1 MTICSI
7 KRREFITLLGG
18 ATAAWPL
25 AARAQRPR
33 KLPTIG
39 FLGAVGVEAGS
50 LWVAALVQRLRE
62 LGWIE
67 GQTIAIMYLWAEG
80 RIDRSAELAAELV
93 RRKVDIIVAE
103 GTASVIAAKQA
114 TTVIPIVF
122 PLAGDPLSNNLV
134 ASLARP
140 EGNVTGLS
148 IQQTDVAGKRV
159 ELLREIVPGL
169 RRLAILANVASPN
182 TVPEIREVQ
191 ILARSLNFNVT
202 ELDIRRPDDIA
213 PAFDAIKGR
222 ADAVYIPPDPLVL
235 TNRIQIATLALDM
248 RLPTIYSYRE
258 FVEAGGLVS
267 YGPDIP
273 ALFGRAADLVDKIL
287 RGTKVSDIPVEQ
299 PTKFELVINLKT
311 AKALGLTVPPTLL
324 ARADEVI
331 E

>member
-33 KLPTIG
+33 KLPAIG

-169 RRLAILANVASPN
+169 RRLAILTNIASPN

-273 ALFGRAADLVDKIL
+273 ALFRRAADLVDKIL
-287 RGTKVSDIPVEQ
+287 RGTNVSDIPVEQ

>member
-1 MTICSI
+1 MTICTI
-7 KRREFITLLGG
+7 KRRDFITLLGG

-25 AARAQRPR
+25 AARSQQPR

-222 ADAVYIPPDPLVL
+222 ADAVD
-235 TNRIQIATLALDM
+235 
-248 RLPTIYSYRE
+248 
-258 FVEAGGLVS
+258 
-267 YGPDIP
+267 P
-273 ALFGRAADLVDKIL
+273 ALTAATPSTRRLSGSLDDVALRATALGYDAQWRARAA
-287 RGTKVSDIPVEQ
+287 SE
-299 PTKFELVINLKT
+299 EW
-311 AKALGLTVPPTLL
+311 
-324 ARADEVI
+324 
-331 E
+331 